1 MYLRTFVDICRD
13 RHDAPDK
20 YELWFAILFLK
31 IETVLPVVNKNTSV
45 ICKLFLKIETDLGQV
60 GVPLRYIFS
69 FLFSTTQDFGCESS
83 NFSKKCFNVSEF
95 GRSNKCHL
103 HLSGYI
109 LNLRPSTF
117 CISVTILSLID
128 CRIDPIFLRRA
139 LFSRELR
146 RPSEWIYFFWS
157 SLERSDSTYRP
168 FAFLGYFPFP
178 QIDLLS
184 QDFNG
189 QLPLVVVIFF
199 LQCFWLIIIQLKILI
214 IITTGIIIVG
224 LCVRGSSVIQYLSCR
239 PSFAPCFSY
248 FSCSS
253 SLMLPTAFHQLT
265 FTHLKQVR
273 AVL

>member
-1 MYLRTFVDICRD
+1 MPLTFIWIY
-13 RHDAPDK
+13 PK
-20 YELWFAILFLK
+20 S
-31 IETVLPVVNKNTSV
+31 PP
-45 ICKLFLKIETDLGQV
+45 Q
-60 GVPLRYIFS
+60 
-69 FLFSTTQDFGCESS
+69 
-83 NFSKKCFNVSEF
+83 
-95 GRSNKCHL
+95 
-103 HLSGYI
+103 YI
-109 LNLRPSTF
+109 LYFRHN
-117 CISVTILSLID
+117 
-128 CRIDPIFLRRA
+128 PIAYRLQNWPDFQRRA

-189 QLPLVVVIFF
+189 QLPLVVVIIFLHFF
-199 LQCFWLIIIQLKILI
+199 PTQCFWLIISQLKILI

-239 PSFAPCFSY
+239 SSC

-265 FTHLKQVR
+265 FTHFKQVR

>member
-1 MYLRTFVDICRD
+1 MYLYNLQETWYLSKI

-20 YELWFAILFLK
+20 YKLWFAILFLK

-128 CRIDPIFLRRA
+128 CRIDPIFKEE
-139 LFSRELR
+139 LFSVVNWGAQVSEFISFEVHLKGPTAPIDPLR
-146 RPSEWIYFFWS
+146 
-157 SLERSDSTYRP
+157 SLDIS
-168 FAFLGYFPFP
+168 
-178 QIDLLS
+178 LS
-184 QDFNG
+184 LKLTFYH
-189 QLPLVVVIFF
+189 
-199 LQCFWLIIIQLKILI
+199 KIL
-214 IITTGIIIVG
+214 TGNF
-224 LCVRGSSVIQYLSCR
+224 LSLW
-239 PSFAPCFSY
+239 SFF
-248 FSCSS
+248 SS
-253 SLMLPTAFHQLT
+253 SAFD
-265 FTHLKQVR
+265 
-273 AVL
+273 

>member
-1 MYLRTFVDICRD
+1 MPLTFIWIY
-13 RHDAPDK
+13 PK
-20 YELWFAILFLK
+20 S
-31 IETVLPVVNKNTSV
+31 PP
-45 ICKLFLKIETDLGQV
+45 Q
-60 GVPLRYIFS
+60 
-69 FLFSTTQDFGCESS
+69 
-83 NFSKKCFNVSEF
+83 
-95 GRSNKCHL
+95 
-103 HLSGYI
+103 YI
-109 LNLRPSTF
+109 LYFRHN
-117 CISVTILSLID
+117 
-128 CRIDPIFLRRA
+128 PIAYRLQNWPDFQRRA

-189 QLPLVVVIFF
+189 QLHIDVVIFF
-199 LQCFWLIIIQLKILI
+199 PTQCFWLIIIQLKILI

-239 PSFAPCFSY
+239 SSC

-265 FTHLKQVR
+265 YTHFKQGTSNTVAMSTVNTAR
-273 AVL
+273 SMQ